1 MLKIYE
7 NFDLVH
13 ITFFRFNFRIK
24 CKLLFQYLLVEVVEG
39 LFCLGDDDFAALDQF
54 YLLNNV

>member
-13 ITFFRFNFRIK
+13 ITIFRFNFRIK
-24 CKLLFQYLLVEVVEG
+24 CKLLFQYLLMEVAEG
-39 LFCLGDDDFAALDQF
+39 LFVLETTMFCCSRP
-54 YLLNNV
+54 VVSIK

>member
-13 ITFFRFNFRIK
+13 ITIFRFNFRIK

-39 LFCLGDDDFAALDQF
+39 LFVLETTIFCCSRPVLSIK
-54 YLLNNV
+54 